1 MTPMP
6 DETSALQ
13 PIDETSTFVKPDIS
27 RQISLKRHSSDNDVQ
42 VCKLF
47 LPIQIRT

>member
-1 MTPMP
+1 MP

-13 PIDETSTFVKPDIS
+13 PIDETPTFVKPDIS
-27 RQISLKRHSSDNDVQ
+27 RQISLKRHNSDNNDVQ

-47 LPIQIRT
+47 FPIQIRT